1 MENNYW
7 SIHPIPPWW
16 LCLGWII
23 ITSIMSN
30 PWKVVFYFKRM
41 KIKKITHILF
51 IEFFQTKMKHFTE
64 NNTNWPPMQM
74 IITPIKKLLFRWYQS
89 QFIPQSDLW
98 PWLLGNYR
106 VKFYI
111 GFCGYHQYFT
121 GHLTH
126 SSYNSLK
133 FIFSNFIVEGQVL
146 DPSNMWKRVSICL
159 CPIYFVP
166 KI

>member
-1 MENNYW
+1 MFQINWNRYEEGNCIQLLDSNSHQPQYFSLENNYW

-16 LCLGWII
+16 WLGLGWII
-23 ITSIMSN
+23 ISELISN
-30 PWKVVFYFKRM
+30 LQHLPFWVEMMKKYFN
-41 KIKKITHILF
+41 IFFHIYYSSLGH
-51 IEFFQTKMKHFTE
+51 ELE
-64 NNTNWPPMQM
+64 NWFKTYWPPMQM

-126 SSYNSLK
+126 SSSNS
-133 FIFSNFIVEGQVL
+133 
-146 DPSNMWKRVSICL
+146 
-159 CPIYFVP
+159 
-166 KI
+166 